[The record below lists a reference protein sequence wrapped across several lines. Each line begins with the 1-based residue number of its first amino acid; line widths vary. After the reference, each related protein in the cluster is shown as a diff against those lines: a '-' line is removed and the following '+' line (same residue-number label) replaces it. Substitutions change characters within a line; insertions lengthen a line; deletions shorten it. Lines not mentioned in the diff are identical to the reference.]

1 MRMDHAQDA
10 LTEPWT
16 QLDPPLPLRNQTP
29 SNGKHHVSPLH
40 TAVLGLE
47 PPGNVFIVSG
57 NVNFAQGSDLPSKKM
72 WSRAPQPPLT
82 WENLYQISKPQV
94 SFLRGFSQNQP
105 EAPWPLS
112 HTLAFVTQHMNTFQG
127 YFYPFFFSSP
137 PNLSFLIIEKL
148 VPANTAWEN
157 ICEQDF
163 LGRQRRITIKSW
175 NVSLQSLKVISLSLG
190 RHNQCFHHLLK
201 ENVIDSIKCQR
212 SRSKEI
218 MTVIQ
223 SALKSNTSPKPVILT
238 FFLPQKFKYLKQRW
252 SWKMTASV
260 LSWKQGHRICWN
272 SLQTRVLLAFL
283 LHSFPS
289 YAPEG
294 KKVKLNLREKN

>member
-1 MRMDHAQDA
+1 MLILLRVQTCLQRRCGAEHLNLHLPEKTCVKSANHRFHSWEGSAKISQQHHDHWAT
-10 LTEPWT
+10 LWHLSPSTWT
-16 QLDPPLPLRNQTP
+16 L
-29 SNGKHHVSPLH
+29 
-40 TAVLGLE
+40 
-47 PPGNVFIVSG
+47 
-57 NVNFAQGSDLPSKKM
+57 SKG
-72 WSRAPQPPLT
+72 T
-82 WENLYQISKPQV
+82 
-94 SFLRGFSQNQP
+94 FLF
-105 EAPWPLS
+105 L
-112 HTLAFVTQHMNTFQG
+112 
-127 YFYPFFFSSP
+127 FFFP
-137 PNLSFLIIEKL
+137 PNLRFLIIEKL

-190 RHNQCFHHLLK
+190 RHNECFHHLLK

-238 FFLPQKFKYLKQRW
+238 FLLLQKFKYLKQRW

-289 YAPEG
+289 YALEG
-294 KKVKLNLREKN
+294 KKIKLNLKEKN